1 MGHALWQ
8 WDVVYEITALQIFTL
23 HEMRLKQASVREHEL
38 QHRSD
43 EEIPSSLWAHP
54 YKFFS
59 STKDAQHFAKQVWV
73 YTPAVL
79 RQSNCMMLW
88 GKQWYRNLLISKW
101 KTKCV
106 LVCLSVFPHPF
117 VCLLC
122 MCVCVCVFVFVFVYG
137 WVDCC
142 WNYTLSVPF
151 KDKNLFIFQ
160 SQMQP
165 QGWHVLTTGWSSD
178 FQTDAH
184 FETLMWGRTDARD
197 RWETW
202 GRKYESI
209 SLHLQSSRSLKPI
222 RPFELIIGVIL
233 TNEHVFSFKQ
243 ALWETPRQSK
253 ASECDIKRQHKSQLH
268 YFLCKDAVCVGLT
281 PPHCCDSA

>member
-1 MGHALWQ
+1 
-8 WDVVYEITALQIFTL
+8 
-23 HEMRLKQASVREHEL
+23 MRVHEL
-38 QHRSD
+38 RHRSD
-43 EEIPSSLWAHP
+43 EEMPSSLWAQP
-54 YKFFS
+54 YEFLY

-79 RQSNCMMLW
+79 RQSSCMMLW

-106 LVCLSVFPHPF
+106 LVCLSVFFPSPLC
-117 VCLLC
+117 VCFLFFCLS
-122 MCVCVCVFVFVFVYG
+122 VCVCVYG

-142 WNYTLSVPF
+142 NCTLSVPF
-151 KDKNLFIFQ
+151 KDTIFFIFQ

-165 QGWHVLTTGWSSD
+165 QGCHVLTTGWSSD

-184 FETLMWGRTDARD
+184 IEKLMWGRTDARD

-209 SLHLQSSRSLKPI
+209 SLHLPSSRSLKAYI
-222 RPFELIIGVIL
+222 QPFELIIGIIL

-243 ALWETPRQSK
+243 ALWGTPRQS
-253 ASECDIKRQHKSQLH
+253 
-268 YFLCKDAVCVGLT
+268 T
-281 PPHCCDSA
+281 PLSATSNGNTNRNCTTFFVKMLFVLV